1 MFEHIKIKD
10 VIQTCDSPFII
21 TLNDKFQLIGDE
33 ARAMGQYCQ
42 EGMKARV
49 QYHMSNSDFIVEKIL
64 FPELVKGVQINTY
77 I

>member
-1 MFEHIKIKD
+1 MYEHIKIEN

-21 TLNDKFQLIGDE
+21 TLNNKFQLIGDE

-42 EGMKARV
+42 KGMKARV
-49 QYHMSNSDFIVEKIL
+49 QYHMSNADFIVEKIR
-64 FPELVKGVQINTY
+64 FPELFKGVQISTY